1 MNVRLAAVEALYL
14 FHDHP
19 KVKKGLI
26 DSLSRQSSPM
36 VQAALIDL
44 MVSIRE
50 RRAVDA
56 LKSLL
61 EQEDLNPEIKDR
73 AEKGIQRL
81 SF

>member
-1 MNVRLAAVEALYL
+1 
-14 FHDHP
+14 
-19 KVKKGLI
+19 
-26 DSLSRQSSPM
+26 M

-50 RRAVDA
+50 RKAVDA

-61 EQEDLNPEIKDR
+61 EQEGVNPEIKDR
-73 AEKGIQRL
+73 AEQGIQRL